1 MPRIEQK
8 VIAELE
14 NIDGALRLI
23 PDDIQN
29 LSTLEQIQK
38 NCSRIF
44 WRVAGLGD
52 RTARPPSLH
61 WGNVI
66 GYRFS

>member
-8 VIAELE
+8 VLAELE

-29 LSTLEQIQK
+29 LSTLEL
-38 NCSRIF
+38 
-44 WRVAGLGD
+44 AGLGD
-52 RTARPPSLH
+52 NP
-61 WGNVI
+61 
-66 GYRFS
+66 